1 MRLKKIILYLFLLI
15 FLVIANAM
23 IDAGSPKTGQIKGTL
38 TDIKTGEPVCGAS
51 VVVVGTSFGALSDF
65 DGKYLIKRLEPG
77 AYTLKISHLE
87 FNTVEMKHVAVTADT
102 FTVVSVQLTKKTTDI
117 GETISVTASRDILD
131 KFNTSND
138 VTIGREKKETA
149 PVTIVDELLTQVQ
162 GVVTNQKG
170 KVVIHGSRAYKT
182 GYIVDGVPLGD
193 PLGGLGKSG
202 AQLQLQS
209 INPIAMPVSPPL
221 AHGGNAI
228 VNGEAFD
235 AMFFKNYGVNPFVDT
250 EDDHLSTF
258 AIDVDD
264 ASYIMAR
271 SYLNRGVLPPN
282 EAIRTEEFVNHFNYN
297 YAPPR
302 RQPFQIY
309 FEGAPSEFGTNCQ
322 LLKIGIKGKEIAKEN
337 RKDANLVFVVDIS
350 GSMSREDRLGLVR
363 KALRMLVDELNP
375 NDRVGIVVY
384 GSRGEVRLEPT
395 SIQNKQ
401 KIIRAIESLYSA
413 GSTNAEEGIMLG
425 YKMAQQNFDSRK
437 INRIILCSDGVAN
450 VGRTGAEQI
459 LKQIK
464 SYADQGI
471 TLSSIGFGMGNYND
485 VLLEKLGNKGNGSY
499 AYVDDINEAHRIFV
513 ENLTGNLQV
522 IARDVKIQVD
532 FNPQVVRSYRLLG
545 YENRDVAD
553 NKFRDDKE
561 DGGEIGAG
569 HEVTALY
576 EIKLFRNCKYNNIGT
591 VYVRYKDDSGQ
602 EVSEINRG
610 IQKSIFQKQFK
621 NASYEFKLAA
631 VAAEYAE
638 VLRKSYWAKDS
649 DPQYLLNIATEL
661 LGEHQS
667 DELIELIGMIA
678 KSNHLEESLA
688 QK

>member
-1 MRLKKIILYLFLLI
+1 MCLKKIIPYLILLI
-15 FLVIANAM
+15 LLLIANTM

-38 TDIKTGEPVCGAS
+38 TDIKTGEPVYGAS
-51 VVVVGTSFGALSDF
+51 VVVVGTSIGALSDF

-87 FNTVEMKHVAVTADT
+87 YNTIEMQHVAVSADSV
-102 FTVVSVQLTKKTTDI
+102 TVRSVQLTKKVADI
-117 GETISVTASRDILD
+117 GKTISVTAEYDILD

-138 VTIGREKKETA
+138 VTIGREKINKKEADRNSQSYQMFRGAT
-149 PVTIVDELLTQVQ
+149 V
-162 GVVTNQKG
+162 
-170 KVVIHGSRAYKT
+170 
-182 GYIVDGVPLGD
+182 YIPENEPKLGIYL
-193 PLGGLGKSG
+193 P
-202 AQLQLQS
+202 
-209 INPIAMPVSPPL
+209 NPIIIPNYPQKMPL

-228 VNGEAFD
+228 VNGEAYD

-264 ASYIMAR
+264 ASYVMAR

-282 EAIRTEEFVNHFNYN
+282 DAIRTEEFVNHFNYN

-302 RQPFQIY
+302 NQPFQIY
-309 FEGAPSEFGTNCQ
+309 FEGAVSEFGTNCQ
-322 LLKIGIKGKEIAKEN
+322 LLKIGIKGKEIASEN

-350 GSMSREDRLGLVR
+350 GSMGSGNRLGLVK
-363 KALRMLVDELNP
+363 KALRMLVDELNQ

-401 KIIRAIESLYSA
+401 RIISAIESLRTA
-413 GSTNAEEGIMLG
+413 GATNAEEGIMLG

-450 VGRTGAEQI
+450 IGNTGADQI

-464 SYADQGI
+464 KYADQGI

-485 VLLEKLGNKGNGSY
+485 ILMEKLGNKGNGSY

-576 EIKLFRNCKYNNIGT
+576 EVKLFRNCRSDYVGT

-610 IQKSIFQKQFK
+610 IQKSIFQKQFQ

-649 DPQYLLNIATEL
+649 DPQKLLNTAAEL

-678 KSNHLEESLA
+678 KSKRFEENLA